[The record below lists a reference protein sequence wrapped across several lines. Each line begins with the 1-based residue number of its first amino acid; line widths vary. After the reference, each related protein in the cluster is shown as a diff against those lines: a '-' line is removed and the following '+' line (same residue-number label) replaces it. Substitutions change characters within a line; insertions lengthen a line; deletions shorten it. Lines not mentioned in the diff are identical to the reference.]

1 MANRTKISRRRPTFL
16 LLTFAAAT
24 LLAALLAIIPASR
37 ASDKAKP
44 KPPLE
49 NFYVVTQAIFRND
62 PKWVDHILDV
72 HPQGA
77 DVFVREIRI
86 APLASACPHH
96 VTVRAVERVV
106 PNTTV
111 KKLAAK
117 FDLCAYVED
126 DVEGVI
132 TAAKRKNNSSVEDD
146 SATQTIVA
154 HCGPMKKLF
163 ELPDEDSLRFEALSI
178 ADARLAT
185 FWQLASAMEGRVFGG
200 VYGSDFSLAKVSPEQ
215 DHEFQAFGAKVI
227 PEIKSGKYDEGFAD
241 NPCPFGECHDHNAAS
256 ALQGYSGPIFSCP
269 EN

>member
-1 MANRTKISRRRPTFL
+1 MANRRDHTRRRSTFL
-16 LLTFAAAT
+16 LLAFAAAAPV
-24 LLAALLAIIPASR
+24 AAVLTIFPGLR

-77 DVFVREIRI
+77 DVIVREIRI

-132 TAAKRKNNSSVEDD
+132 PAAKRK
-146 SATQTIVA
+146 
-154 HCGPMKKLF
+154 K
-163 ELPDEDSLRFEALSI
+163 
-178 ADARLAT
+178 
-185 FWQLASAMEGRVFGG
+185 
-200 VYGSDFSLAKVSPEQ
+200 
-215 DHEFQAFGAKVI
+215 
-227 PEIKSGKYDEGFAD
+227 
-241 NPCPFGECHDHNAAS
+241 
-256 ALQGYSGPIFSCP
+256 
-269 EN
+269 